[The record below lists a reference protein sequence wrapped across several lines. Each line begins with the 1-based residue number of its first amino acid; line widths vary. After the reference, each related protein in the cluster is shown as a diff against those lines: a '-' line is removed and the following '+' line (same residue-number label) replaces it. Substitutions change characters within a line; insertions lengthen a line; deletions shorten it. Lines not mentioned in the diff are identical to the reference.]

1 MKRTMLILL
10 VEETDEPDPIDT
22 TGAEVDELSRV
33 VRSPLFKSSLAKCGD
48 VLQLAER
55 KRVAK

>member
-22 TGAEVDELSRV
+22 TGAEVEELSRV
-33 VRSPLFKSSLAKCGD
+33 VRSPLKPTLARCCD